1 MKPKLLVGNLYKD
14 ALINPLFDGTLG
26 LNKLLIVSGYATAAM
41 ASRHV
46 TDFVEKEKRVH
57 IDLLYGMAK
66 KDGILRSVHLGFNK
80 IASSNN
86 NPNCKFTCSYIAE
99 GEPVHAKIYIWC
111 KDDQPVLAFTGSAN
125 YTESAFICSWRK
137 EVLTETN
144 PIHASEFFNSL
155 KRDAICCSDPSVTD
169 RFKILL
175 KENKALLDEDVANA
189 NAIDGVQRI
198 VDADSQFY
206 GLDKAT
212 VSLVDRRGRVPERSN
227 LNWGQRPE
235 YNRDKNQAY
244 LALRGA
250 IKSSNFFPP
259 RGVHFTVLTDD
270 NHSMQCVRAQEQ
282 DKAIHTP
289 HDNAELGRYFRKRL
303 GLVSGAL
310 VTAADLNRYGRT
322 TVDFYKIDAENYY
335 MDFSRPQQT
344 I

>member
-1 MKPKLLVGNLYKD
+1 MKPKLLVQNLYEET
-14 ALINPLFDGTLG
+14 LLNPLLDGVRG

-46 TDFVEKEKRVH
+46 TDFIENEKSVQ
-57 IDLLYGMAK
+57 IDLIYGMVK

-80 IASSNN
+80 IVAANNSSY
-86 NPNCKFTCSYIAE
+86 KFTCSYLAE

-111 KDDQPVLAFTGSAN
+111 KNDQPILAFTGSAN
-125 YTESAFICSWRK
+125 YTESAFICSQRK

-144 PIHASEFFNSL
+144 PKQAFKFFNSL
-155 KRDAICCSDPSVTD
+155 KSDAICCSDPSVTG

-175 KENKALLDEDVANA
+175 RENKQWVGEDVTKSKTN
-189 NAIDGVQRI
+189 NGFQKV
-198 VDADSQFY
+198 VDVSSQFY
-206 GLDKAT
+206 GLGKAT
-212 VSLVDRRGRVPERSN
+212 VSLVDRYGRMPQRSN

-250 IKSSNFFPP
+250 VRNSDFFPP
-259 RGVHFTVLTDD
+259 RGFHFTVLTDD
-270 NHSMQCVRAQEQ
+270 NHSMQCVRAQDG

-303 GLVSGAL
+303 GLKSGVL
-310 VTAADLNRYGRT
+310 VTAADLNKYGRT
-322 TVDFYKIDAENYY
+322 TVDFYKIDDENFY
-335 MDFSRPQQT
+335 MDFSKPKE
-344 I
+344 